1 MTLAFNTLKLIAA
14 TLAIGLP
21 LGTLLGLLIARTDLP
36 MRRFSA
42 AALGLLLVLPL
53 YLQAAAWQLGFG
65 IFGWYTLAFGN
76 AFDAAW
82 LSGWRGAIFV
92 HSIAAIPW
100 IALFTGLSARS
111 VEPQIE
117 EAALLD
123 APAWQ
128 VFRTIT
134 LPRIWPALALAS
146 LWVSLLVATD
156 MTVTD
161 LFQVRTYAEEVYT
174 DFAAPQDIQSTQSGP
189 WIGVL
194 IVGGLV
200 AVAILFCTAAART
213 STRLLPKRD
222 RRFAIHAWRWPLA
235 VLVWICLFV
244 MLGMPLVSLVY
255 KAGVV
260 VQPATD
266 GVVRSWSA
274 PKCFEIVAA
283 SVPNYHRE
291 FGWSA
296 FIATGAASL
305 AFVIALPLAWFARRG
320 GAKTFP
326 AVFAAA
332 LSLAIPA
339 PLLAIGLIHVLNS
352 PHLPWINWFY
362 QSSATPML
370 GQTVRALP
378 LPVFICWFAF
388 RSIPE
393 QHFEA
398 AAIDGAGELAQFF
411 EVAIPQRKGMFLGAW
426 LAAFVAAFNEL
437 PATLLLE
444 APGRTTLPVAIYQLM
459 HGSGEDRLAG
469 IVLMSVLGY
478 AGIGTIVLIAQKI
491 RIFRASKREFLHT
504 GNH

>member
-1 MTLAFNTLKLIAA
+1 VTLALNTLKLIAA

-21 LGTLLGLLIARTDLP
+21 LGALLGLLIARTDLP
-36 MRRFSA
+36 TRRFA
-42 AALGLLLVLPL
+42 AAGLGLLLVVPL

-65 IFGWYTLAFGN
+65 IFGWYTLAFGG
-76 AFDAAW
+76 AFEAAW

-92 HSIAAIPW
+92 HSIAAVPW

-123 APAWQ
+123 ASARQ
-128 VFRTIT
+128 VFFAIT
-134 LPRIWPALALAS
+134 LPRIWPALALAA
-146 LWVSLLVATD
+146 LWVALLVATD

-189 WIGVL
+189 WNGAL
-194 IVGGLV
+194 IVAGLV
-200 AVAILFCTAAART
+200 AVAILFCTAAARS
-213 STRLLPKRD
+213 STRLLPKR
-222 RRFAIHAWRWPLA
+222 IHQFSLRAWRWPLA
-235 VLVWICLFV
+235 ALVWICLFV
-244 MLGMPLVSLVY
+244 MLGVPLVSLVY

-260 VQPATD
+260 VRPATD

-274 PKCFEIVAA
+274 AKCFEIVAA

-291 FGWSA
+291 FGWSV

-305 AFVIALPLAWFARRG
+305 AFVFALPLAWLARQG
-320 GAKTFP
+320 GARTSP
-326 AVFAAA
+326 AVVAA
-332 LSLAIPA
+332 SLALATPA

-352 PHLPWINWFY
+352 PDLPWLNWLY

-370 GQTVRALP
+370 GQAVRALP
-378 LPVFICWFAF
+378 LPIFMCWFAF
-388 RSIPE
+388 RSIP
-393 QHFEA
+393 QQQFEA
-398 AAIDGAGELAQFF
+398 AAIDGAGGLAQLFR
-411 EVAIPQRKGMFLGAW
+411 VAIPQRRGMLCGAW
-426 LAAFVAAFNEL
+426 MAAFVAAFNEL

-444 APGRTTLPVAIYQLM
+444 APGRTTLPVAVYQLM

-478 AGIGTIVLIAQKI
+478 AAMGAIVLIAQKFQF
-491 RIFRASKREFLHT
+491 FRRT
-504 GNH
+504 GR